1 MLRRTRWLSLVPDA
15 VVVAALALGIALIS
29 FPDAFGTHHVVSGE
43 HAPSSAGT
51 HDGAPHWLFPVVF
64 LSIMWAA
71 LRASAH
77 AEAIAHQLKEPFGT
91 LILTLSAVF
100 IEVALVIAVMLTGS
114 GEDTV
119 ARDTMFAAIMV
130 ILNGLV
136 GVALIAGALRRT
148 EQTFNSQ
155 STNSYMAVIAA
166 LCTMGLILP
175 RFTTAE
181 PGGYMSDQMDLF
193 VAGASLAVFV
203 VFLTLQT
210 SSHRDFF
217 VTHKEPSESQLGHH
231 GSFRPLWISVLL
243 LLVSLATAVML
254 SESLGDLLVS
264 FLNRRFLPQALQ
276 GVVIAFLIL
285 LPEGIGAVR
294 SALGSNIQR
303 TVNILHGSALSTIGL
318 TIPAVLICARAVG
331 RDVEL
336 GLEPPEICLLVATIF
351 VSAVN
356 FGKGR
361 TNMMQGVI
369 HAMMF
374 AGWIMLLIDPRQ
386 YI

>member
-1 MLRRTRWLSLVPDA
+1 MLRRTKWLWLVPDA
-15 VVVAALALGIALIS
+15 VVVAALALGITIFS
-29 FPDAFGTHHVVSGE
+29 FPDAVGIHHVVSGKD
-43 HAPSSAGT
+43 APSSVGT
-51 HDGAPHWLFPVVF
+51 HDSAPLWLFPVVF
-64 LSIMWAA
+64 LAIMWAA
-71 LRASAH
+71 LRAAAH

-136 GVALIAGALRRT
+136 GVALIAGALRRK
-148 EQTFNSQ
+148 EQSFNSQ
-155 STNSYMAVIAA
+155 SSNSYMAVIAA
-166 LCTMGLILP
+166 LCTIGLILP

-193 VAGASLAVFV
+193 VAGASLAVYV
-203 VFLTLQT
+203 AFLTLQT

-217 VTHKEPSESQLGHH
+217 VIQREPSESERGHR
-231 GSFRPLWISVLL
+231 GSFRSLWIPVLL
-243 LLVSLATAVML
+243 LVVSLATVVLL
-254 SESLGDLLVS
+254 SESLGGLLVS
-264 FLNRRFLPQALQ
+264 FLNRRYLPQALQ

-294 SALGSNIQR
+294 SALGSNLQR

-336 GLEPPEICLLVATIF
+336 GLEPPEIVLLVATIF
-351 VSAVN
+351 VSIVN
-356 FGKGR
+356 FGQGR

-374 AGWIMLLIDPRQ
+374 AAWIMLLVDPRK